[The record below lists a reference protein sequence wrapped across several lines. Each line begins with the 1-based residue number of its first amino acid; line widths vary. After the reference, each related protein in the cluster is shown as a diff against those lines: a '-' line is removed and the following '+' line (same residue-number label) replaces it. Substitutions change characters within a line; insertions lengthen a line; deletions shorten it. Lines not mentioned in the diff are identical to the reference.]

1 MDSIGAI
8 ISGILNRGREMRVF
22 DWDKAAR
29 LILERK
35 PSCAIAGLSKDMEWT
50 GGIIYQ
56 DGEAI
61 SDTYTYLSST
71 WAKPVLLLNDGE
83 EIDCYIMESDTK
95 WDART
100 KWPQSAINILLSG
113 QTN

>member
-8 ISGILNRGREMRVF
+8 ISGILNRGREMRVL
-22 DWDKAAR
+22 DWDRAAR
-29 LILERK
+29 IILEHR
-35 PSCAIAGLSKDMEWT
+35 PSFAIAGLSKDMEWT
-50 GGIIYQ
+50 SGIIYK

-61 SDTYTYLSST
+61 SDSYTYLSST

-83 EIDCYIMESDTK
+83 EIDCYVMESDTE
-95 WDART
+95 WDAHT

>member
-8 ISGILNRGREMRVF
+8 ISRILNRGSEVRVF

-35 PSCAIAGLSKDMEWT
+35 PSCAVAGLSTDMEWT
-50 GGIIYQ
+50 SGIIYK

-61 SDTYTYLSST
+61 SNSYTYLSST
-71 WAKPVLLLNDGE
+71 WAKPVLVLDDEE
-83 EIDCYIMESDTK
+83 EIDCYIMESDTE
-95 WDART
+95 WDAST
-100 KWPQSAINILLSG
+100 KWPQSAINILLNG

>member
-1 MDSIGAI
+1 MNSIGAI
-8 ISGILNRGREMRVF
+8 MLGMLNRGCEMRVF

-35 PSCAIAGLSKDMEWT
+35 PSCAIAGLSTDMEWT
-50 GGIIYQ
+50 SGIIYE

-61 SDTYTYLSST
+61 SNSYTYLSST
-71 WAKPVLLLNDGE
+71 WAKPVLILDDEE
-83 EIDCYIMESDTK
+83 EIDCYVMESDTE
-95 WDART
+95 WDANT
-100 KWPQSAINILLSG
+100 KWPQSAINILLNG